1 MCLRRCLCL
10 LAPLLM
16 VWGSTALAHPGQH
29 DQLQQVNRHLEQAP
43 TDQDLYV
50 QRGIIYSEGG
60 QYDAALA
67 DLLHARTLGEP
78 VLVAFQLGVL
88 HYRTGDFEAA
98 RNYLQ
103 QYLERF
109 PNYPPAY
116 DYLARIARDNGDYDL
131 AVAQLQ
137 TYFRLQD
144 SPNPGLYL
152 AAARMLEEQRRYE
165 QALAILDQGQATLGV
180 VPQLQRQ
187 AIALER
193 ARGQPELALARLQSL
208 GPMLGESPAWRL
220 DMAELQLEIGHRER
234 AAAMIQSAR
243 EALAQQRPTPARLEL
258 QRRAE
263 ALSSGLESAAPI
275 TGANSEHR

>member
-1 MCLRRCLCL
+1 MFLRRCLCL
-10 LAPLLM
+10 LAPLLV
-16 VWGSTALAHPGQH
+16 VWGSAALAHPGQH

-43 TDQDLYV
+43 TDQDLYI

-60 QYDAALA
+60 QYDEALA
-67 DLLHARTLGEP
+67 DLLHAQTLGEP
-78 VLVAFQLGVL
+78 VLAAFQLGVL
-88 HYRTGDFEAA
+88 HYRTRDFEVA

-103 QYLERF
+103 QYLQRF

-116 DYLARIARDNGDYDL
+116 DYLARIARDSGDYDL
-131 AVAQLQ
+131 AVAHLQ

-193 ARGQPELALARLQSL
+193 ARGQPELALARLQAL

-220 DMAELQLEIGHRER
+220 DMAELQLEIGHRDS
-234 AAAMIQSAR
+234 AAAMIQAAR
-243 EALAQQRPTPARLEL
+243 EALAQQRATPARLEL
-258 QRRAE
+258 QERAE
-263 ALSSGLESAAPI
+263 ALSSGLEAGATI
-275 TGANSEHR
+275 TGRNSNHL